1 MSLRSRS
8 ACKRAEGW
16 ESRSTIGVGVK
27 VKYARMTHEKW
38 EVGTAGLRR
47 LDEKQ
52 ARLVPKTL
60 IFEKINFLLKNLS
73 GE

>member
-1 MSLRSRS
+1 MIVR
-8 ACKRAEGW
+8 
-16 ESRSTIGVGVK
+16 
-27 VKYARMTHEKW
+27 YARMAHEKW

-60 IFEKINFLLKNLS
+60 LCEKINFLLKNLS